1 MTVNLNIVEKCV
13 SCLNI
18 KESYDLARRMEQE
31 KTNPVLGYRTAGSLA
46 DRKTG
51 DMLLEEMKK
60 AGLTQVEKDKIRV
73 DAWEFKKAVMRCHD
87 REGTCREIQL
97 GAYQTDFKTN
107 GFQRFDLVYLG
118 KGTADEYKNI
128 DVKGKLVLIEIN
140 QREEWWINFPV
151 YQAYVRGAAAFIAV
165 QEGGFAEIH
174 DEALNAQDIAGP
186 AEAAAFSMS
195 RADAAVLKRALEG
208 KEEIRVWFDA
218 DTCVKEKQTSYN
230 IIGTI
235 PGEDQEQMILLSA
248 HYDSYF
254 SGFQDDNAAV
264 ALMFGIAKALIDSGY
279 KPKKTLVFAALAAE
293 EWGIVNSKY
302 DWSTGAYQQV
312 FHVRPEW
319 QGKVVA
325 DLNFELPAH
334 AHDTKDAVRT
344 VYEYVTFLTKAIEGI
359 PVDPEAYPDGLEIH
373 APIQTMSDDFSMAIS
388 GIPSM
393 VNEFADGSFME
404 THYHSQF
411 DNEDYYH
418 EPVYRFH
425 HLLYGTLVK
434 EFDKIV
440 LPPFDFSVL
449 FEAMNKSLDMR
460 YSGIIGDLGEK
471 LNQVTIEAASLGKEV
486 YQWIEKVNESGAALK
501 NAEEYR
507 KILMNAFRKA
517 QDSFVRLDWQDTVLF
532 PQQAV
537 RQNLTHVKDAISRLE
552 QGNAIGALDA
562 IYEIDNNC
570 YAFQFDEEVFNYFT
584 DYVFCQP
591 KERLQWGAGR
601 IVHHENLF
609 QLVQKLKKKSVPG
622 EADFDEELRILNR
635 VRKNQEECYKSDL
648 EYMIRETENIIN
660 SLKKIQQMAG
670 KE

>member
-1 MTVNLNIVEKCV
+1 M
-13 SCLNI
+13 
-18 KESYDLARRMEQE
+18 
-31 KTNPVLGYRTAGSLA
+31 LA
-46 DRKTG
+46 D
-51 DMLLEEMKK
+51 
-60 AGLTQVEKDKIRV
+60 
-73 DAWEFKKAVMRCHD
+73 
-87 REGTCREIQL
+87 
-97 GAYQTDFKTN
+97 
-107 GFQRFDLVYLG
+107 
-118 KGTADEYKNI
+118 
-128 DVKGKLVLIEIN
+128 IN

-418 EPVYRFH
+418 
-425 HLLYGTLVK
+425 
-434 EFDKIV
+434 
-440 LPPFDFSVL
+440 
-449 FEAMNKSLDMR
+449 
-460 YSGIIGDLGEK
+460 
-471 LNQVTIEAASLGKEV
+471 
-486 YQWIEKVNESGAALK
+486 
-501 NAEEYR
+501 
-507 KILMNAFRKA
+507 
-517 QDSFVRLDWQDTVLF
+517 
-532 PQQAV
+532 
-537 RQNLTHVKDAISRLE
+537 
-552 QGNAIGALDA
+552 
-562 IYEIDNNC
+562 
-570 YAFQFDEEVFNYFT
+570 
-584 DYVFCQP
+584 
-591 KERLQWGAGR
+591 
-601 IVHHENLF
+601 
-609 QLVQKLKKKSVPG
+609 
-622 EADFDEELRILNR
+622 
-635 VRKNQEECYKSDL
+635 
-648 EYMIRETENIIN
+648 
-660 SLKKIQQMAG
+660 
-670 KE
+670 

>member
-1 MTVNLNIVEKCV
+1 MSRQVNKDKLSIMPWINTEY
-13 SCLNI
+13 
-18 KESYDLARRMEQE
+18 SYKLAKRMEQFRS
-31 KTNPVLGYRTAGSLA
+31 NPVLGYRPAGSA
-46 DRKTG
+46 AEFATG
-51 DMLLEEMKK
+51 EMLFQEMERI
-60 AGLTQVEKDKIRV
+60 GLKDVHKDAIRV
-73 DAWEFKKAVMRCHD
+73 DSWEFHKAELVWNTED
-87 REGTCREIQL
+87 GSEGLRAVL
-97 GAYQTDFKTN
+97 GGYQTN
-107 GFQRFDLVYLG
+107 FQTGGPREFGLVYVG
-118 KGTADEYKNI
+118 KGTAEDYDGK
-128 DVKGKLVLIEIN
+128 DVKGKLVLADIN

-591 KERLQWGAGR
+591 KERLQW
-601 IVHHENLF
+601 
-609 QLVQKLKKKSVPG
+609 VQKLKKKSVPG

>member
-1 MTVNLNIVEKCV
+1 MIRKKRVSRQVNKDKLSIMPWINTEY
-13 SCLNI
+13 
-18 KESYDLARRMEQE
+18 SYKLAKRMEQFRS
-31 KTNPVLGYRTAGSLA
+31 NPVLGYRPAGSA
-46 DRKTG
+46 AEFATG
-51 DMLLEEMKK
+51 EMLFQEMERI
-60 AGLTQVEKDKIRV
+60 GLKDVHKDAIRV
-73 DAWEFKKAVMRCHD
+73 DAWEFHKAELVWNTEYGS
-87 REGTCREIQL
+87 EGLRAVL
-97 GAYQTDFKTN
+97 GGYQTN
-107 GFQRFDLVYLG
+107 FQTGGPREFGLVYVG
-118 KGTADEYKNI
+118 KGTAEDYDGK
-128 DVKGKLVLIEIN
+128 DVKGKLVLADIN

-218 DTCVKEKQTSYN
+218 DTCVKEN
-230 IIGTI
+230 
-235 PGEDQEQMILLSA
+235 
-248 HYDSYF
+248 
-254 SGFQDDNAAV
+254 NAAV

-334 AHDTKDAVRT
+334 AHD
-344 VYEYVTFLTKAIEGI
+344 TFLTKAIEGI

>member
-1 MTVNLNIVEKCV
+1 MNEKEKV
-13 SCLNI
+13 LTHLDI
-18 KESYDLARRMEQE
+18 PYSYELAKRMEAYRC
-31 KTNPVLGYRTAGSLA
+31 NPELGYRSAGSKAEFL
-46 DRKTG
+46 TG
-51 DMLLEEMKK
+51 EMLKKEMEEI
-60 AGLTQVEKDKIRV
+60 GLSGVTKDEITV
-73 DAWEFKKAVMRCHD
+73 DGWEFRKAVLYVLD
-87 REGTCREIQL
+87 ENGKKREIRL
-97 GAYQTDFKTN
+97 GAYQTNCVTD
-107 GFQRFDLVYLG
+107 GAEEYPLVYVG
-118 KGTADEYKNI
+118 KGTELDYKDI
-128 DVKGKLVLIEIN
+128 DVKNKLVLVDIN
-140 QREEWWINFPV
+140 QRDEWWINFPV

>member
-1 MTVNLNIVEKCV
+1 
-13 SCLNI
+13 
-18 KESYDLARRMEQE
+18 MEQFRS
-31 KTNPVLGYRTAGSLA
+31 NPVLGYRPAGSA
-46 DRKTG
+46 AEFATG
-51 DMLLEEMKK
+51 EMLFQEMERI
-60 AGLTQVEKDKIRV
+60 GLKDVHKDAIRV
-73 DAWEFKKAVMRCHD
+73 DSWEFHKAELVWNTED
-87 REGTCREIQL
+87 GSEGLRAVL
-97 GAYQTDFKTN
+97 GGYQTN
-107 GFQRFDLVYLG
+107 FQTGGPREFGLVYVG
-118 KGTADEYKNI
+118 KGTAEDYDGK
-128 DVKGKLVLIEIN
+128 DVKGKLVLADIN

-425 HLLYGTLVK
+425 QLYGTLVK

>member
-1 MTVNLNIVEKCV
+1 M
-13 SCLNI
+13 
-18 KESYDLARRMEQE
+18 
-31 KTNPVLGYRTAGSLA
+31 
-46 DRKTG
+46 
-51 DMLLEEMKK
+51 
-60 AGLTQVEKDKIRV
+60 
-73 DAWEFKKAVMRCHD
+73 
-87 REGTCREIQL
+87 
-97 GAYQTDFKTN
+97 
-107 GFQRFDLVYLG
+107 
-118 KGTADEYKNI
+118 
-128 DVKGKLVLIEIN
+128 
-140 QREEWWINFPV
+140 
-151 YQAYVRGAAAFIAV
+151 
-165 QEGGFAEIH
+165 
-174 DEALNAQDIAGP
+174 
-186 AEAAAFSMS
+186 
-195 RADAAVLKRALEG
+195 
-208 KEEIRVWFDA
+208 
-218 DTCVKEKQTSYN
+218 
-230 IIGTI
+230 
-235 PGEDQEQMILLSA
+235 
-248 HYDSYF
+248 
-254 SGFQDDNAAV
+254 
-264 ALMFGIAKALIDSGY
+264 
-279 KPKKTLVFAALAAE
+279 
-293 EWGIVNSKY
+293 
-302 DWSTGAYQQV
+302 
-312 FHVRPEW
+312 
-319 QGKVVA
+319 
-325 DLNFELPAH
+325 
-334 AHDTKDAVRT
+334 
-344 VYEYVTFLTKAIEGI
+344 TFLTKAIEGI

>member
-1 MTVNLNIVEKCV
+1 MSRQVNKDKLSIMPWINTEY
-13 SCLNI
+13 
-18 KESYDLARRMEQE
+18 SYKLAKRMEQFRS
-31 KTNPVLGYRTAGSLA
+31 NPVLGYRPAGSA
-46 DRKTG
+46 AEFATG
-51 DMLLEEMKK
+51 EMLFQEMERI
-60 AGLTQVEKDKIRV
+60 GLKDVHKDAIRV
-73 DAWEFKKAVMRCHD
+73 DSWEFHKAELVWNTED
-87 REGTCREIQL
+87 GSEGLRAVL
-97 GAYQTDFKTN
+97 GGYQTN
-107 GFQRFDLVYLG
+107 FQTGGPREFGLVYVG
-118 KGTADEYKNI
+118 KGTAEDYDGK
-128 DVKGKLVLIEIN
+128 DVKGKLVLADIN

-501 NAEEYR
+501 NAEEYW

-537 RQNLTHVKDAISRLE
+537 RQNLTHVKRHLPS
-552 QGNAIGALDA
+552 
-562 IYEIDNNC
+562 
-570 YAFQFDEEVFNYFT
+570 
-584 DYVFCQP
+584 
-591 KERLQWGAGR
+591 GAGQC
-601 IVHHENLF
+601 HWCA
-609 QLVQKLKKKSVPG
+609 G
-622 EADFDEELRILNR
+622 
-635 VRKNQEECYKSDL
+635 CDL
-648 EYMIRETENIIN
+648 
-660 SLKKIQQMAG
+660 
-670 KE
+670 